1 MAPTAYFIGRPQGI
15 VYLPIG
21 LGKMVRSISVERAA
35 KMWQTGLVSN
45 CAELGFLFQGN
56 TRFVLLWGS
65 LAHRHLLCTCI
76 ANIMSPPLKLNVGS
90 SICVGDWNATL
101 VCLLRCVRGHL
112 PLVAEADWGL
122 RKASFCPNLA
132 TKGVCAKPCFPE
144 APICLE
150 RNVIFS
156 ISLFSFVRCTGVL
169 TSRFPTAQ
177 LTSVC

>member
-21 LGKMVRSISVERAA
+21 VGKMVRSISVECMA

-76 ANIMSPPLKLNVGS
+76 ANIMSPPPS
-90 SICVGDWNATL
+90 WTL
-101 VCLLRCVRGHL
+101 GRQYALVTETQHSCVCLDVSMGIF
-112 PLVAEADWGL
+112 PLWPRQIG
-122 RKASFCPNLA
+122 ASGKQRFAPTWPHRESVQNLA
-132 TKGVCAKPCFPE
+132 FLRHQSASSVMLF
-144 APICLE
+144 
-150 RNVIFS
+150 
-156 ISLFSFVRCTGVL
+156 SLFLYFL
-169 TSRFPTAQ
+169 
-177 LTSVC
+177 L